1 MDFDEEL
8 LNEAI
13 ESFNSKNYEA
23 ALEIYNKFIESF
35 PDYKEAYYNKGV
47 ALQKLN
53 KHKESLESFSKSLDL
68 DIDFIPSLFGKALSL
83 SLLNEKE
90 KALEIYDKILWLEEK
105 NCEAY
110 INKATILS
118 ELERYDAAKECIN
131 KIENLILNGDIENK
145 EKIVN
150 KIKFIKGNIEHQ
162 KGDVNKAIELYN
174 KILEK
179 GEFDEQVLTNK
190 GICLLEQNQIN
201 EAKICFDLVL
211 EKNKNVIQALE
222 GKARGF
228 DLFRRSYKIKSIK

>member
-35 PDYKEAYYNKGV
+35 PDYKEAYYNK
-47 ALQKLN
+47 
-53 KHKESLESFSKSLDL
+53 
-68 DIDFIPSLFGKALSL
+68 FGKALSL

-118 ELERYDAAKECIN
+118 ELERYDEAKECIN
-131 KIENLILNGDIENK
+131 KIENLILNDDIENK

-150 KIKFIKGNIEHQ
+150 KLNFIKGNIEHQ

-190 GICLLEQNQIN
+190 GYKLKKSMALLKAGFRAN
-201 EAKICFDLVL
+201 
-211 EKNKNVIQALE
+211 IQ
-222 GKARGF
+222 
-228 DLFRRSYKIKSIK
+228 YIIIV